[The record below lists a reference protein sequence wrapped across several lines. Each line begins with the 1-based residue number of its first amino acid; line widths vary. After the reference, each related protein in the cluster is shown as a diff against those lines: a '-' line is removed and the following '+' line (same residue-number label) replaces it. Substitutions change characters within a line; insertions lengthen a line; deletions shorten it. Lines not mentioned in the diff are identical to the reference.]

1 MHGTRE
7 LRRVASAAFIG
18 TALEWYDYFLFGAA
32 AALVFDRVFFPDLD
46 PGAALIAS
54 FLTFAIGFVVRPLGG
69 ILFGHIGDRLGRR
82 RALTATLL
90 IMGLSTGAIGLLP
103 GYQQIGFAAPLLL
116 AVLRCLQGLSAAG
129 EWSGA
134 TLMAVEH
141 APEGRRGWYGAMPQY
156 GAPAGTLLSSG
167 AMALATLLPEEQFV
181 AWGWRIPFLVS
192 FALLLVG
199 FQVRRR
205 IEESPLFERESR
217 KEVPVLAVLRGHW
230 REVVIALSSTIA
242 NTGGLYLLTTFLVG
256 YGTTALGLPRH
267 VMLAATLIPAALE
280 FPVMALSA
288 RLADRF
294 GPGRMCAFGSL
305 LSAITAFPVFLL
317 VDTRSPVLVVLG
329 AALGIGML
337 TITYAALGTLIASIF
352 PPSLRYT
359 GVAMGVNLAGV
370 VGGLLPYFATQL
382 LVLSGN
388 ASWPAATLL
397 LAIAVWSLLGS
408 LAAQR
413 RLRAKSQARQPE
425 SVA

>member
-1 MHGTRE
+1 MHGTRD
-7 LRRVASAAFIG
+7 LRRVASAAFVG

-46 PGAALIAS
+46 PSTGLIAS
-54 FLTFAIGFVVRPLGG
+54 FLTFAVGFVVRPLGG
-69 ILFGHIGDRLGRR
+69 ILFGHIGDRFGRR

-116 AVLRCLQGLSAAG
+116 AFLRCLQGMSAAG

-141 APEGRRGWYGAMPQY
+141 APAGRRGWYGAMPQY

-167 AMALATLLPEEQFV
+167 AMALATLLPDEQFLS
-181 AWGWRIPFLVS
+181 WGWRVPFLVS
-192 FALLLVG
+192 FALLVVA

-205 IEESPLFERESR
+205 VEESPLFQRESR
-217 KEVPVLAVLRGHW
+217 EKVPVLAVLRGHW
-230 REVVIALSSTIA
+230 REVLIALSATIA

-256 YGTTALGLPRH
+256 YGTSALGLSRQ

-280 FPVMALSA
+280 FAVMAFSA
-288 RLADRF
+288 RLTDRF
-294 GPGRMCAFGSL
+294 GPARICVSGSL
-305 LSAITAFPVFLL
+305 LSAVTAFPVFLL
-317 VDTRSPVLVVLG
+317 VDTRSPALVVLG
-329 AALGIGML
+329 AVIGISML
-337 TITYAALGTLIASIF
+337 TVTYAALGTLLASIF
-352 PPSLRYT
+352 PPPLRYT

-382 LVLSGN
+382 LVVSGN

-397 LAIAVWSLLGS
+397 LAISVWSLLGS

-413 RLRAKSQARQPE
+413 RTRAETEARQPE
-425 SVA
+425 PAA